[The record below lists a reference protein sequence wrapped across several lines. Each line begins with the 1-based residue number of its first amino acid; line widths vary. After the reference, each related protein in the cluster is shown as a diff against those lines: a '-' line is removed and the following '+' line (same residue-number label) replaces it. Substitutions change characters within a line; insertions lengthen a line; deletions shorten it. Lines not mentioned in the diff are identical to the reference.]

1 MEEILEKLKELK
13 PYIDYLIEE
22 KIPVDQGKDL
32 INSCTKLD
40 QFDKN
45 FIYLYCYPRPLLDRE
60 LPIRMNKTNDLDLS
74 KKILLLSEACK
85 TDQYGRYMKH
95 LFHAFL
101 DNDGANV
108 IKITEDLDGEDFC
121 PLCGKKLENGSTFGS
136 RDSSSMLC
144 DDCLKALIITK
155 NIMELMDPGF
165 LDWKKRYTDSFNEK
179 GEIDWSKLR
188 N

>member
-1 MEEILEKLKELK
+1 MEEILKNLEELK

-22 KIPVDQGKDL
+22 KIPVDQGKKL
-32 INSCTKLD
+32 IGSCNKLN

-60 LPIRMNKTNDLDLS
+60 LPTRMNNTNNLNLE
-74 KKILLLSEACK
+74 KKVLLLSEACR

-101 DNDGANV
+101 DKNGENV
-108 IKITEDLDGEDFC
+108 IKIVKDLSEDDFC
-121 PLCGKKLENGSTFGS
+121 PLCGKKLENNNTFGS
-136 RDSSSMLC
+136 NDSTSMLC

-155 NIMELMDPGF
+155 NIMELIDPSF
-165 LDWKKRYTDSFNEK
+165 LDWKKRYTNSLNSR